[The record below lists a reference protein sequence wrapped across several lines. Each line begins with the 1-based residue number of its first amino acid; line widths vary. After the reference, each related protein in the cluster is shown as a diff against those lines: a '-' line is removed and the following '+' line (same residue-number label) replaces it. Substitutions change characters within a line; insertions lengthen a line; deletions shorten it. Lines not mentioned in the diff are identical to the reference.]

1 MVTQLDG
8 PYKTI
13 KLLVDAAKAKPGDI
27 PFASAGVG
35 SSTHLAAEFF
45 ADVAGVKML
54 QRRAYGLVMT
64 GVILG
69 MIPCLSGCCCI
80 GLPFGIWALIVLS
93 NPEVRNSFR

>member
-1 MVTQLDG
+1 LNLLTLLLGIVT
-8 PYKTI
+8 
-13 KLLVDAAKAKPGDI
+13 LL
-27 PFASAGVG
+27 
-35 SSTHLAAEFF
+35 
-45 ADVAGVKML
+45 AGVKML